1 MKFNSN
7 CNKLAITELND
18 GSHIL
23 EDDKNETTYIL
34 NDMMSYILCHCE
46 NMTID
51 QIANQVKEDYEVSDI
66 SGEELMTDIKDALQ
80 ELSLNGLV
88 TLID

>member
-7 CNKLAITELND
+7 CNKLAITELSD

-51 QIANQVKEDYEVSDI
+51 QIVNQVKEDYEVSDI